1 MFTTH
6 GVLHRDV
13 SYGNIMLLPSPKDG
27 MLIDFDLAICA
38 NRSSVSAHHRTG
50 TIEFM
55 AVDLLVGADD
65 VIHSPRHDIESFFYV
80 LLLLAIRYSRASD
93 GKMQAR
99 KEKYRDGIFLENEMM
114 RLGEDAMLHFGI
126 LRMGL
131 MDTQKRF
138 CSMVLPTLDKDARDK
153 LGQLFV
159 EWRRLLFPPE
169 ELEDKQLTEQQLYA
183 AVLKMLETAIER
195 LQGA

>member
-27 MLIDFDLAICA
+27 MLIDFDLAIAA
-38 NRSSVSAHHRTG
+38 NRSSVSAHRRTG

-55 AVDLLVGADD
+55 AVELLLGDD
-65 VIHSPRHDIESFFYV
+65 VVHGPRHDIESFLYV
-80 LLLLAIRYSRASD
+80 LLMIAIRYSRGGD
-93 GKMQAR
+93 GKMRER
-99 KEKYRDGIFLENEMM
+99 KETYRDGIFLEDAMM
-114 RLGEDAMLHFGI
+114 RLGENAMYHFGSI
-126 LRMGL
+126 REGL
-131 MDTQKRF
+131 MTSHKLF
-138 CSMVLPTLDKDARDK
+138 CRRVLPTLDKDARDK

-159 EWRRLLFPPE
+159 EWRRLLFQPE
-169 ELEDKQLTEQQLYA
+169 ESEDEQLTERQLYA

-195 LQGA
+195 LQVA

>member
-27 MLIDFDLAICA
+27 MLIDFDLAISA

-55 AVDLLVGADD
+55 AVDLLVGAD
-65 VIHSPRHDIESFFYV
+65 VIHSPRQDIESFLYV

-93 GKMQAR
+93 GKLQAR

-114 RLGEDAMLHFGI
+114 KLGKDAMLHFGT
-126 LRMGL
+126 LRAGL
-131 MDTQKRF
+131 MVTHKLF
-138 CSMVLPTLDKDARDK
+138 CQLVLPTLDKDARDK

-159 EWRRLLFPPE
+159 EWRGLLFPE
-169 ELEDKQLTEQQLYA
+169 VSEDKQLTEQQLYA

>member
-27 MLIDFDLAICA
+27 MLIDFDLAISA

-50 TIEFM
+50 TVEFV
-55 AVDLLVGADD
+55 ALDLLQGRNVVHG
-65 VIHSPRHDIESFFYV
+65 PRHDIESFLYV
-80 LLLLAIRYSRASD
+80 LLMLAIRYSRGGD
-93 GKMQAR
+93 GKMRER
-99 KEKYRDGIFLENEMM
+99 KEKYRDSIFLEDEMM
-114 RLGEDAMLHFGI
+114 RLGEDAMLHFGT
-126 LRMGL
+126 LRAGL
-131 MDTQKRF
+131 MVTHKWF
-138 CSMVLPTLDKDARDK
+138 CELVLPTLDKDARDK

-169 ELEDKQLTEQQLYA
+169 ESEDEQLTEQQLYA

>member
-1 MFTTH
+1 
-6 GVLHRDV
+6 
-13 SYGNIMLLPSPKDG
+13 MLLPSPKDG
-27 MLIDFDLAICA
+27 MLIDFDLAISA

-55 AVDLLVGADD
+55 AVDLLVGAD
-65 VIHSPRHDIESFFYV
+65 VIHSPRQDIESFLYV

-93 GKMQAR
+93 GKLQAR

-114 RLGEDAMLHFGI
+114 KLGKDAMLHFGT
-126 LRMGL
+126 LRAGL
-131 MDTQKRF
+131 MVTHKLF
-138 CSMVLPTLDKDARDK
+138 CQLVLPTLDKDARDK

-159 EWRRLLFPPE
+159 EWRGLLFPE
-169 ELEDKQLTEQQLYA
+169 VSEDKQLTEQQLYA

>member
-27 MLIDFDLAICA
+27 MLIDFDLAISA

-55 AVDLLVGADD
+55 AVDLLEGAD

-93 GKMQAR
+93 GKLQAR
-99 KEKYRDGIFLENEMM
+99 KEKYRDSIFLENEMM
-114 RLGEDAMLHFGI
+114 KLGKDAMLHFGT
-126 LRMGL
+126 LRAGL
-131 MDTQKRF
+131 MITHKRF
-138 CSMVLPTLDKDARDK
+138 CAKVLPTLDRDARDK

-159 EWRRLLFPPE
+159 EWRGLLFPE
-169 ELEDKQLTEQQLYA
+169 ISEDKQLTEQQLYA